1 MYALKL
7 EIYNEKYRDDVISLI
22 LDIQNNE
29 AKIDLPLRE
38 QPDLSDTNGYY
49 RQSGGEFWVA
59 LSGGKLIGTVGL
71 MLKENKRAVMK
82 KFFVKKEFRSKKV
95 GLTLYK
101 KLLEFALNADVKHI
115 ILDTPSVAETSHRF
129 YEKSGFRRVSAA

>member
-1 MYALKL
+1 M
-7 EIYNEKYRDDVISLI
+7 
-22 LDIQNNE
+22 
-29 AKIDLPLRE
+29 
-38 QPDLSDTNGYY
+38 QPDLSDINCYY

-71 MLKENKRAVMK
+71 MLKENKCAVMK

-115 ILDTPSVAETSHRF
+115 SYWIRLPLPKHLTDFMKNPDFAE
-129 YEKSGFRRVSAA
+129 

>member
-7 EIYNEKYRDDVISLI
+7 EIYNKKYRDDGISLI

-59 LSGGKLIGTVGL
+59 LYGGEVIGTVGI
-71 MLKENKRAVMK
+71 MLREKNCAVMK
-82 KFFVKKEFRSKKV
+82 KFFVKKN
-95 GLTLYK
+95 
-101 KLLEFALNADVKHI
+101 FALKR
-115 ILDTPSVAETSHRF
+115 LGLFCT
-129 YEKSGFRRVSAA
+129 KSFCVLS